1 MLGLGNKSKR
11 VFFVE
16 LKWVPLHL
24 PILDG
29 KSQEELEIVIYT
41 ERSDND
47 DSWGWKNLLTIRD
60 QVKEN
65 VIYKVGNGR
74 KTSLWF
80 DNWSSIGPLFQSLTH
95 RDLYD
100 ERLNESL
107 TVSDL
112 VVNGKWKWPED
123 WFEKFPLITSLK
135 DPSIEEDREDQIVWK
150 TKQGNE
156 ARFSMRQVNI
166 DLTPQHPKVPYALL
180 LKRAIGVSS
189 RVRKGKGAIAFWAG
203 LNLFVWAH
211 YAFWAKGH
219 VATIVIQKN
228 ILIFGASVYSFW
240 AERNRRIFQDKKLN
254 DDDVFKRIVDV
265 VKGRILGLTVKD
277 SNAIKKMEEKW
288 KISCRRLP
296 MKPPFYLIMLQ
307 SHYFL
312 VWPWEEMG
320 SSVWLCRRSNS
331 VEVRKVLSEG
341 GCFLPSDALVSLLFG
356 LSNEGVNGCYAFLDD
371 ATFSSSKCIWK
382 GRGWKCSQEG
392 MVFWCLKNFGSPV
405 EEVGYM
411 QCPEVA
417 LGSATHLA
425 ALMVSLQLTLQL

>member
-16 LKWVPLHL
+16 LKWVRLHL

-123 WFEKFPLITSLK
+123 CFILWLAIQDRLMTQDKLRQWGNQALSRCCLCLNDFEDLKHLFFQCSFAKAVWRKAMNMTEIKDFEHDWGKILQTLIN
-135 DPSIEEDREDQIVWK
+135 D
-150 TKQGNE
+150 GN
-156 ARFSMRQVNI
+156 SNNI
-166 DLTPQHPKVPYALL
+166 N
-180 LKRAIGVSS
+180 SF
-189 RVRKGKGAIAFWAG
+189 VRR
-203 LNLFVWAH
+203 
-211 YAFWAKGH
+211 
-219 VATIVIQKN
+219 
-228 ILIFGASVYSFW
+228 LIFGASVYSIW

-254 DDDVFKRIVDV
+254 DDVFKRIVDV

-277 SNAIKKMEEKW
+277 INAIKKMEEK
-288 KISCRRLP
+288 
-296 MKPPFYLIMLQ
+296 
-307 SHYFL
+307 
-312 VWPWEEMG
+312 
-320 SSVWLCRRSNS
+320 
-331 VEVRKVLSEG
+331 
-341 GCFLPSDALVSLLFG
+341 
-356 LSNEGVNGCYAFLDD
+356 
-371 ATFSSSKCIWK
+371 
-382 GRGWKCSQEG
+382 
-392 MVFWCLKNFGSPV
+392 
-405 EEVGYM
+405 
-411 QCPEVA
+411 
-417 LGSATHLA
+417 
-425 ALMVSLQLTLQL
+425 